1 MDKALEVGEKILT
14 NSLPKAIPILS
25 ATSLV
30 TGIVVNLVTL
40 AIGVKKLQTMSDIED
55 TEKTEG

>member
-40 AIGVKKLQTMSDIED
+40 AIGVKKLQTMIDIED